1 MEETRIQQQSQDAA
15 EQSHDGA
22 EQSHDVVIANQID
35 HNPLDLEGGDEHRQ
49 PSPEE
54 NSFPQESQELF

>member
-1 MEETRIQQQSQDAA
+1 MQQQSQDTA
-15 EQSHDGA
+15 EQSHDA
-22 EQSHDVVIANQID
+22 VIANQMD
-35 HNPLDLEGGDEHRQ
+35 RNLLDLDGGDEHRQ